1 MLINNLSSSKP
12 QQRKFSMLPV
22 EQLAPEVQEILN
34 MPRTVE
40 IDADDLNGDKAR
52 MEYYQEKYGL

>member
-1 MLINNLSSSKP
+1 
-12 QQRKFSMLPV
+12 MLPV

-40 IDADDLNGDKAR
+40 IDADDLNGEKAR